1 MTNLIRFSPTSEMR
15 RLQREIDTIFDNF
28 FPTRYEAENS
38 GETTAWTPRVDLAE
52 TEDAYFIQADVPGLK
67 KDDIEINY
75 QDGTLTVRGERTF
88 DETSENRKFVRV
100 ERSYGRFYRAFTLP
114 KSVNESDIQ
123 ATFEDGVLT
132 IEVPKAEET
141 KPRRIEIS

>member
-1 MTNLIRFSPTSEMR
+1 MTNLIRFSPSTEMR
-15 RLQREIDTIFDNF
+15 RLQREIDSLFDNF
-28 FPTRYEAENS
+28 FPTRYEEGNNE
-38 GETTAWTPRVDLAE
+38 GVAWSPRVDLAE
-52 TEDAYFIQADVPGLK
+52 TDDAYFIHADVPGLK
-67 KDDIEINY
+67 KEDIEINY

-88 DETSENRKFVRV
+88 EETDENRKFVRV

-114 KSVNESDIQ
+114 KTVKEGDIN

-132 IEVPKAEET
+132 IEVPKAEEK

>member
-1 MTNLIRFSPTSEMR
+1 MTNLIRFSPSSEMR

-28 FPTRYEAENS
+28 FPTRYEGENS

-52 TEDAYFIQADVPGLK
+52 TDDSYFIHADVPGLNK
-67 KDDIEINY
+67 EDIEINY

-88 DETSENRKFVRV
+88 EETNENRKFVRV

-114 KSVNESDIQ
+114 KSVNEGDIQ